1 MIAPQA
7 FETYDIFGSGA
18 TKVEPPAA
26 KRSAGWQQAD
36 VLPAEYMNWAWYK
49 NSKCI
54 TDLNSGVKSVEDEIK
69 TVLDNAN
76 ISPDA
81 SAINQLFTAIQKNTG
96 CIITDALTPT
106 TITNAPALQTGSVVK
121 IMFGADVT
129 GANTS
134 TALTISY
141 NGSGKTVKVCKNG
154 SLADVTAHE
163 ITSGTFKY
171 IQSHTTIEFV
181 YDGTYFVI
189 VGNPVVLSGA
199 DYTIYA
205 DGKKV
210 VNTITPGDMNAVTSN
225 AVANNKI
232 DTVTSSSQLPVTSH
246 AVAVA
251 LDKMFADA
259 NIDNTKFALS
269 TNQNTQVTASY
280 SGILYVNF
288 QFLGTATTAIFEDGN
303 RMSATDMYTPNCYLN
318 NFTILIRRGHKYHWV
333 GSAQLWEQQFL
344 PFAI

>member
-1 MIAPQA
+1 
-7 FETYDIFGSGA
+7 
-18 TKVEPPAA
+18 
-26 KRSAGWQQAD
+26 
-36 VLPAEYMNWAWYK
+36 
-49 NSKCI
+49 
-54 TDLNSGVKSVEDEIK
+54 
-69 TVLDNAN
+69 
-76 ISPDA
+76 
-81 SAINQLFTAIQKNTG
+81 
-96 CIITDALTPT
+96 
-106 TITNAPALQTGSVVK
+106 
-121 IMFGADVT
+121 
-129 GANTS
+129 
-134 TALTISY
+134 
-141 NGSGKTVKVCKNG
+141 
-154 SLADVTAHE
+154 
-163 ITSGTFKY
+163 
-171 IQSHTTIEFV
+171 
-181 YDGTYFVI
+181 
-189 VGNPVVLSGA
+189 
-199 DYTIYA
+199 
-205 DGKKV
+205 
-210 VNTITPGDMNAVTSN
+210 MNAVTSN